1 MLATAKRKENK
12 RMREKLYTFL
22 TNSSAEGIAVMSLDV
37 LDYSVVHL
45 SAYER
50 SNRKFMRKLRPHDPN
65 FDENNIQDV
74 QKAGEFIRQQGKRD
88 NIDPRAK
95 KVLISPDVLSA
106 AATIYSDRFHIL
118 KFVGRCCDAIP
129 WSKHGGRSFCAFQ
142 SVKFYLLS
150 T

>member
-1 MLATAKRKENK
+1 MASTIMLATAKIKENK

-74 QKAGEFIRQQGKRD
+74 QKTVEIALRK
-88 NIDPRAK
+88 
-95 KVLISPDVLSA
+95 
-106 AATIYSDRFHIL
+106 ATISATRDVF
-118 KFVGRCCDAIP
+118 
-129 WSKHGGRSFCAFQ
+129 
-142 SVKFYLLS
+142 LS
-150 T
+150 